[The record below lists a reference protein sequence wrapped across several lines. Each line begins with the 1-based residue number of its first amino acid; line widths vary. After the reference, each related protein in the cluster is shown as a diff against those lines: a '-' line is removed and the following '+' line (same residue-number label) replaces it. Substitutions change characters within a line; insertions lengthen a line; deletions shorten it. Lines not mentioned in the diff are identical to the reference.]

1 MYIAVSILI
10 FIVCALLILIVLVQ
24 NSKGG
29 GLSSSFASSNQIM
42 GVRKTTDFLEKATW
56 TLAGAML
63 VLCIVSAMVLPRG
76 EQAGKKSAIQEQI
89 NTAAPGTQ
97 AIPDFGT
104 MNNNNTPLQR
114 VKRITRL
121 HKNKNNDSRNR
132 HERMSVCQS
141 Y

>member
-63 VLCIVSAMVLPRG
+63 VLCIVSAMVLPR
-76 EQAGKKSAIQEQI
+76 
-89 NTAAPGTQ
+89 TQ

-104 MNNNNTPLQR
+104 MNNNNT
-114 VKRITRL
+114 TTTTGEE
-121 HKNKNNDSRNR
+121 NNTTSQ
-132 HERMSVCQS
+132 EQE
-141 Y
+141 